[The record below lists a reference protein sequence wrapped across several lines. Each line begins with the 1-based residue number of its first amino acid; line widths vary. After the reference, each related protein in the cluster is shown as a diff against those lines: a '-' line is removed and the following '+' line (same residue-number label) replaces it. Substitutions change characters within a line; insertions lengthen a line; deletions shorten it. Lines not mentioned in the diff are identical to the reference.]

1 MPVVLT
7 IFVFVLSA
15 GSFFWAMW
23 MLTDWLY
30 HGRPD
35 RFKT

>member
-1 MPVVLT
+1 MDLL
-7 IFVFVLSA
+7 ILILFALS
-15 GSFFWAMW
+15 GICLLWAMW